1 MRKLTLNLN
10 ALVVQSFV
18 TDDVAARLFGTV
30 HARQHKGHTGQQDT
44 DCSAVD
50 ACPSRIGEDCQSH
63 KPCSDLAPCVSN
75 VECPS
80 KNNPCSDFVACT
92 EIDCPSGGYGQGQG
106 CTKGHNCDMSRD
118 NPCISERECT
128 QVDCPAE
135 A

>member
-1 MRKLTLNLN
+1 MRKLTLDLN
-10 ALVVQSFV
+10 ALVVQSFT

-30 HARQHKGHTGQQDT
+30 HARQKGNTGLQDT

-50 ACPSRIGEDCQSH
+50 ACPSRIGDDCQSND
-63 KPCSDLAPCVSN
+63 KPCISN
-75 VECPS
+75 IECPS

-128 QVDCPAE
+128 QVDCPAP